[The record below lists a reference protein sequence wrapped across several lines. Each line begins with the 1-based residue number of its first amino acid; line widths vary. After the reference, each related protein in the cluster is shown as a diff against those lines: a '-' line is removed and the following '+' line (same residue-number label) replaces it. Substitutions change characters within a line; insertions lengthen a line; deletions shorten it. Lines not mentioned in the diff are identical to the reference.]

1 MTNQD
6 YAAVT
11 ASPGFWG
18 RLLMKQ
24 INPETSNILTNKIGE
39 EIIIVDSTGLALD
52 DMISLSKVYP
62 DENFLIEIA
71 GEDVFENYVY
81 TYSCSNGNARK
92 IKEGY
97 EYCFGFIVSDKNR
110 LPEGLF
116 DQFKKRVKSHYE
128 ALDLSILNDFNN
140 DQSSKNSLIDNKKEC
155 AISEHE
161 VSLVIRYK
169 AKNICLTA
177 TKFGKTYINVDIK
190 FLDEPKKQVVTE
202 RETQIIYDDLPF

>member
-24 INPETSNILTNKIGE
+24 INPETSNMLANNIGE
-39 EIIIVDSTGLALD
+39 EIIIADSTGQALD
-52 DMISLSKVYP
+52 DMISLSSVYP
-62 DENFLIEIA
+62 DENFLIEIS

-140 DQSSKNSLIDNKKEC
+140 AQSSKNNLIDDKKEY

-177 TKFGKTYINVDIK
+177 TKFGKTYINVDIE
-190 FLDEPKKQVVTE
+190 FLNEPMRKAVPE
-202 RETQIIYDDLPF
+202 RDSQNEYYDLPF